1 MKEQIKG
8 KDKPF
13 INDLLHNVEDLAEAF
28 SVLDTH
34 FGDVRT
40 VLPRLRMKLDKL
52 PSLPHQEEEENK
64 NIQGILNHWKTA
76 RNHDIEERMID
87 VFFIQEYSEK
97 LSNLHKKMLLDEEIE
112 DCKPFN
118 EKIKKVSEN
127 KPEVLAHK

>member
-52 PSLPHQEEEENK
+52 PSLPNQEEEENR
-64 NIQGILNHWKTA
+64 NIQAILNYWKTA
-76 RNHDIEERMID
+76 QNHDIEERMID
-87 VFFIQEYSEK
+87 IFFIQEYSEK
-97 LSNLHKKMLLDEEIE
+97 LSSHHKKMLIDE
-112 DCKPFN
+112 
-118 EKIKKVSEN
+118 
-127 KPEVLAHK
+127 